1 MIPNSNTVIPYS
13 YNRAAYDFSS
23 AFAIHPLD
31 GRVVAQEPL
40 SHSSAA
46 VIIVTLKVLL
56 CSLLIIEHEVHILF
70 ELYLTFVKSFK
81 LIQIFSNH
89 ENLKHRK

>member
-1 MIPNSNTVIPYS
+1 MVIPNTVIPYS

-46 VIIVTLKVLL
+46 VIIVTLKVLW
-56 CSLLIIEHEVHILF
+56 CSWLISEHEIHILF
-70 ELYLTFVKSFK
+70 NLYSTFV
-81 LIQIFSNH
+81 
-89 ENLKHRK
+89 